1 MRKVKAK
8 EQGLVKRKKTA
19 EVEVLEAD
27 FADVMGI
34 ITRRRARALMSVN
47 VENLLTYW
55 EVGAYL
61 SGKIASDGWGKSTI
75 DRLVVYIKTH
85 DPTAKGYGRS
95 NLYGMVAFYEAFSR
109 EDFLSLVEHYHNRLP
124 QLPESV
130 DAGIVQPVAGQ
141 PFPKI
146 LFLSTFTSLQLI
158 LNHCKTAQE
167 WLFYIIYA

>member
-1 MRKVKAK
+1 MRKTKTNGR
-8 EQGLVKRKKTA
+8 GLVKRTTA

-61 SGKIASDGWGKSTI
+61 SDKIAADGWGKSTI
-75 DRLVVYIKTH
+75 DGLVAYIKTH
-85 DPTAKGYGRS
+85 DPSAKGYGRS
-95 NLYGMVAFYEAFSR
+95 SLYGMVAFYEAFSR
-109 EDFLSLVEHYHNRLP
+109 EDFLSLVEHYHAKLP
-124 QLPESV
+124 QLPESA

-141 PFPKI
+141 LKRFPK
-146 LFLSTFTSLQLI
+146 L
-158 LNHCKTAQE
+158 TATRP
-167 WLFYIIYA
+167 FAAICRIGAMRSRRNDKA